1 MKLLSRVA
9 ERLYWLARYL
19 ERTENTARLIKS
31 YNNLIMDIPIGTE
44 PSWMILVD
52 ILDERNRYSK
62 IFRNENEQ
70 NVHKFLVEKPS
81 VTCGIHYSIA
91 QARENMRTT
100 RDVLPEEAW
109 EYTNGLFL
117 YSSENRTKHS
127 RRQSRLA
134 YLDEIIQRCQMISGL
149 IDSTLP
155 RDNAYHFIKIGCLL
169 ERADMTARIIDVGAG
184 DIIDREGINDAIDPI
199 LWGSLLEA
207 LSAKSAYRKAVS
219 PIVEKNPIV
228 DFLFKTESFPRS
240 IYFCLREISIE
251 IGDKPNRQ
259 SVTKL
264 LRSSMRKLRK
274 FDASALTR
282 EQLHEFI
289 DKFQLF
295 LIALNKEFYSSWFIG
310 EQK

>member
-100 RDVLPEEAW
+100 RDVLPEEA
-109 EYTNGLFL
+109 
-117 YSSENRTKHS
+117 
-127 RRQSRLA
+127 
-134 YLDEIIQRCQMISGL
+134 
-149 IDSTLP
+149 
-155 RDNAYHFIKIGCLL
+155 
-169 ERADMTARIIDVGAG
+169 
-184 DIIDREGINDAIDPI
+184 
-199 LWGSLLEA
+199 
-207 LSAKSAYRKAVS
+207 
-219 PIVEKNPIV
+219 
-228 DFLFKTESFPRS
+228 
-240 IYFCLREISIE
+240 
-251 IGDKPNRQ
+251 
-259 SVTKL
+259 
-264 LRSSMRKLRK
+264 
-274 FDASALTR
+274 
-282 EQLHEFI
+282 
-289 DKFQLF
+289 
-295 LIALNKEFYSSWFIG
+295 
-310 EQK
+310 

>member
-274 FDASALTR
+274 FDASTLTR

>member
-19 ERTENTARLIKS
+19 ERTENTARLIKN
-31 YNNLIMDIPIGTE
+31 YNNLIMDIPIGSE

-62 IFRNENEQ
+62 IFRNGNEQ
-70 NVHKFLVEKPS
+70 NVHKFLVEKLS

-117 YSSENRTKHS
+117 FSSENRTKYG
-127 RRQSRLA
+127 RRQARLA

-155 RDNAYHFIKIGCLL
+155 RDNAYHFIKIGYLI
-169 ERADMTARIIDVGAG
+169 ERADMTARITDVGAG

-199 LWGSLLEA
+199 LWGSLLGA

-219 PIVEKNPIV
+219 PIVKKNPIV
-228 DFLFKTESFPRS
+228 DFLFKAESFPRS

-251 IGDKPNRQ
+251 IGDTPNRQ
-259 SVTKL
+259 NVTKL
-264 LRSSMRKLRK
+264 LRSSLRNLRK
-274 FDASALTR
+274 FDASSLTR
-282 EQLHEFI
+282 DQLHEFI
-289 DKFQLF
+289 DKFQVS
-295 LIALNKEFYSSWFIG
+295 LIALNKEFYSSWFTG
-310 EQK
+310 RQK

>member
-31 YNNLIMDIPIGTE
+31 YNNLIMDIPIGSE

-117 YSSENRTKHS
+117 YSSENRTKYS

-228 DFLFKTESFPRS
+228 DFLFKAESFPRS

-251 IGDKPNRQ
+251 IGDKPNRE

-264 LRSSMRKLRK
+264 LRSSMRKLRR
-274 FDASALTR
+274 FDASSLTR

-289 DKFQLF
+289 DKFQVS
-295 LIALNKEFYSSWFIG
+295 LIALNEEFYSSWFTG
-310 EQK
+310 EKK

>member
-228 DFLFKTESFPRS
+228 DFLFKAESFPRS
-240 IYFCLREISIE
+240 IYFCLRKISIE

-274 FDASALTR
+274 FDASTLTT

-289 DKFQLF
+289 DKFQIF
-295 LIALNKEFYSSWFIG
+295 LIALNKEFYSSWFTG

>member
-31 YNNLIMDIPIGTE
+31 YNNLIMDIPIGSE

-117 YSSENRTKHS
+117 FSSENRTKCG
-127 RRQSRLA
+127 RRQARLA
-134 YLDEIIQRCQMISGL
+134 YLDEIIRRCQTICGL

-155 RDNAYHFIKIGCLL
+155 RDNVYHFIKIGYLL
-169 ERADMTARIIDVGAG
+169 ERADMTARITDVGAG
-184 DIIDREGINDAIDPI
+184 DIIDREGVNDAIDPI

-228 DFLFKTESFPRS
+228 DFLFKAESFPRS

-251 IGDKPNRQ
+251 LGDKPNRQ

-264 LRSSMRKLRK
+264 LRSSMRRLRK
-274 FDASALTR
+274 FDASSLTR
-282 EQLHEFI
+282 DQLHEFI
-289 DKFQLF
+289 DKFQVS
-295 LIALNKEFYSSWFIG
+295 LIALNKEFYSSWFTG

>member
-31 YNNLIMDIPIGTE
+31 YNNLIMDIPIGSE

-100 RDVLPEEAW
+100 RDALPEEAW
-109 EYTNGLFL
+109 EYTNSLFL
-117 YSSENRTKHS
+117 FSSENRTKYG
-127 RRQSRLA
+127 RRQARLA

-155 RDNAYHFIKIGCLL
+155 RDNAYHFIKIGYLL
-169 ERADMTARIIDVGAG
+169 ERADMTARITDVGAG

-228 DFLFKTESFPRS
+228 DFLFKAESFPRS

-264 LRSSMRKLRK
+264 LRSSMRKLRR
-274 FDASALTR
+274 FDASSLTR

-289 DKFQLF
+289 DKFQVS
-295 LIALNKEFYSSWFIG
+295 LIALNEEFYSSWFTG

>member
-117 YSSENRTKHS
+117 YSSENRTKYS

-169 ERADMTARIIDVGAG
+169 ERADMTVRIIDVGAG

-228 DFLFKTESFPRS
+228 DFLFKAESFPRS

-264 LRSSMRKLRK
+264 LGSSMRKLRK
-274 FDASALTR
+274 FDASTLTR

-289 DKFQLF
+289 DKFQIF
-295 LIALNKEFYSSWFIG
+295 FIALNKEFYSSWFTG

>member
-70 NVHKFLVEKPS
+70 NVHKFLVDKPS
-81 VTCGIHYSIA
+81 VTCGIPYSIA

-117 YSSENRTKHS
+117 YSTENRTKHS

-228 DFLFKTESFPRS
+228 DFLFKAENFPRS

-259 SVTKL
+259 DVTKL

-274 FDASALTR
+274 FDASTLTT

-289 DKFQLF
+289 DKFQIF
-295 LIALNKEFYSSWFIG
+295 LIALNKEFYSSWFTG

>member
-117 YSSENRTKHS
+117 YSSENRTKYS

-134 YLDEIIQRCQMISGL
+134 YLDEIIQRCQMINGL

-155 RDNAYHFIKIGCLL
+155 RDNAYHFIKIGHLI

-274 FDASALTR
+274 FDASTLTR

-289 DKFQLF
+289 DKFQIF
-295 LIALNKEFYSSWFIG
+295 FIDLNKEFYSSWFTG

>member
-1 MKLLSRVA
+1 
-9 ERLYWLARYL
+9 
-19 ERTENTARLIKS
+19 
-31 YNNLIMDIPIGTE
+31 
-44 PSWMILVD
+44 
-52 ILDERNRYSK
+52 
-62 IFRNENEQ
+62 
-70 NVHKFLVEKPS
+70 
-81 VTCGIHYSIA
+81 
-91 QARENMRTT
+91 MRTT

-117 YSSENRTKHS
+117 YSSENRTKYS

-274 FDASALTR
+274 FDASTLTT

-289 DKFQLF
+289 DKFQIF
-295 LIALNKEFYSSWFIG
+295 LIALNKEFYSSWFTG

>member
-31 YNNLIMDIPIGTE
+31 YNNLIMDIPIGSE

-117 YSSENRTKHS
+117 YSSENRTKYS

-228 DFLFKTESFPRS
+228 DFLFKAESFPRS
-240 IYFCLREISIE
+240 IYFCLREVSIE

-259 SVTKL
+259 GVTKL

-274 FDASALTR
+274 FDASTLTR

-289 DKFQLF
+289 DKFQIF
-295 LIALNKEFYSSWFIG
+295 LIALNKEFYSSWFTG

>member
-62 IFRNENEQ
+62 IFRKENEQ

-169 ERADMTARIIDVGAG
+169 ERADMTVRIIDVGAG

>member
-81 VTCGIHYSIA
+81 VTCGIPYSIA

>member
-1 MKLLSRVA
+1 
-9 ERLYWLARYL
+9 
-19 ERTENTARLIKS
+19 
-31 YNNLIMDIPIGTE
+31 
-44 PSWMILVD
+44 
-52 ILDERNRYSK
+52 
-62 IFRNENEQ
+62 
-70 NVHKFLVEKPS
+70 
-81 VTCGIHYSIA
+81 
-91 QARENMRTT
+91 
-100 RDVLPEEAW
+100 
-109 EYTNGLFL
+109 
-117 YSSENRTKHS
+117 
-127 RRQSRLA
+127 
-134 YLDEIIQRCQMISGL
+134 MISGL

-274 FDASALTR
+274 FDASTLTR

-289 DKFQLF
+289 AKFQIF
-295 LIALNKEFYSSWFIG
+295 FIALNKEFYSSWFTG
-310 EQK
+310 EKK

>member
-31 YNNLIMDIPIGTE
+31 YNNLIMDIPIGSE

-52 ILDERNRYSK
+52 ILDERNRYVK

-109 EYTNGLFL
+109 EYTNSLFL
-117 YSSENRTKHS
+117 YSSENRTKQS
-127 RRQSRLA
+127 RRQARLA

-155 RDNAYHFIKIGCLL
+155 RDNAYHFIKIGCLI
-169 ERADMTARIIDVGAG
+169 ERADMTARITDVGAG

-228 DFLFKTESFPRS
+228 DFLFKAESFPRS

-251 IGDKPNRQ
+251 IGDKPNRE

-264 LRSSMRKLRK
+264 LRSSMRKLRR
-274 FDASALTR
+274 FDASSLTR

-289 DKFQLF
+289 DKFQVS
-295 LIALNKEFYSSWFIG
+295 LIALNEEFYSSWFTG
-310 EQK
+310 EKK

>member
-274 FDASALTR
+274 FDASTLTR

-289 DKFQLF
+289 DKFQIF
-295 LIALNKEFYSSWFIG
+295 LIALNKEFYSSWFTG

>member
-117 YSSENRTKHS
+117 YSSENRTKYS

-169 ERADMTARIIDVGAG
+169 ERADMTVRIIDVGAG

-228 DFLFKTESFPRS
+228 DFLFKAENFPRS

-259 SVTKL
+259 GVTKL

-274 FDASALTR
+274 FDASTLTR

-289 DKFQLF
+289 DKFQIF

>member
-19 ERTENTARLIKS
+19 ERTENTARLIKR
-31 YNNLIMDIPIGTE
+31 YNNLIMDIPIGSE

-100 RDVLPEEAW
+100 RDALPEEAW
-109 EYTNGLFL
+109 EYTNSLFL
-117 YSSENRTKHS
+117 FSSENRTKYG
-127 RRQSRLA
+127 RRQARLA

-155 RDNAYHFIKIGCLL
+155 RDNAYHFIKIGYLL
-169 ERADMTARIIDVGAG
+169 ERADMTARITDVGAG

-228 DFLFKTESFPRS
+228 DFLFKAESFPRS

-251 IGDKPNRQ
+251 IGDKPNRE

-264 LRSSMRKLRK
+264 LRSSMRKLRR
-274 FDASALTR
+274 FDASSLTR

-289 DKFQLF
+289 DKFQVS
-295 LIALNKEFYSSWFIG
+295 LIALNEEFYSSWFTG

>member
-109 EYTNGLFL
+109 EYINGLFL

-274 FDASALTR
+274 FDASTLTR

-289 DKFQLF
+289 DKFQIF
-295 LIALNKEFYSSWFIG
+295 LIALNKEFYSSWFTG

>member
-274 FDASALTR
+274 FDASTLTT

-289 DKFQLF
+289 DKFQIF

>member
-31 YNNLIMDIPIGTE
+31 YNNLIMDIPIGSE

-52 ILDERNRYSK
+52 ILDERDRYSK

-81 VTCGIHYSIA
+81 VSCGIHYSIA

-100 RDVLPEEAW
+100 RDALPEEAW
-109 EYTNGLFL
+109 EYTNSLFL
-117 YSSENRTKHS
+117 FSSENRTKYG
-127 RRQSRLA
+127 RRQARLA

-169 ERADMTARIIDVGAG
+169 ERADMTARITDVGAG

-207 LSAKSAYRKAVS
+207 LSAKSAYRRAVS

-228 DFLFKTESFPRS
+228 DFLFKAESFPRS

-259 SVTKL
+259 GVTKL

-274 FDASALTR
+274 FDASTLTR

-289 DKFQLF
+289 DKFQIF
-295 LIALNKEFYSSWFIG
+295 LIALNKEFYSSWFTG

>member
-117 YSSENRTKHS
+117 YSSENRKKYS

-155 RDNAYHFIKIGCLL
+155 RDNAYHFIKIGCLI
-169 ERADMTARIIDVGAG
+169 ERADMTARITDVGAG

-228 DFLFKTESFPRS
+228 DFLFKAESFPRS

-251 IGDKPNRQ
+251 IGDKPNRE

-264 LRSSMRKLRK
+264 LRSSMRKLRR
-274 FDASALTR
+274 FDASSLTR
-282 EQLHEFI
+282 EELHEFI
-289 DKFQLF
+289 DKFQVS
-295 LIALNKEFYSSWFIG
+295 LIALNEEFYSSWFTG
-310 EQK
+310 EKK

>member
-1 MKLLSRVA
+1 MKLLSKVA

-100 RDVLPEEAW
+100 RDVPRKAW

-259 SVTKL
+259 NVTKL

-274 FDASALTR
+274 FDASTLTR

-289 DKFQLF
+289 DKFQIF
-295 LIALNKEFYSSWFIG
+295 LIALNKEFYSSWFTG

>member
-1 MKLLSRVA
+1 
-9 ERLYWLARYL
+9 
-19 ERTENTARLIKS
+19 
-31 YNNLIMDIPIGTE
+31 
-44 PSWMILVD
+44 MI
-52 ILDERNRYSK
+52 N
-62 IFRNENEQ
+62 
-70 NVHKFLVEKPS
+70 
-81 VTCGIHYSIA
+81 
-91 QARENMRTT
+91 
-100 RDVLPEEAW
+100 
-109 EYTNGLFL
+109 
-117 YSSENRTKHS
+117 
-127 RRQSRLA
+127 
-134 YLDEIIQRCQMISGL
+134 GL

-155 RDNAYHFIKIGCLL
+155 RDNAYHFIKMGYLI
-169 ERADMTARIIDVGAG
+169 ERADMTARITDVGAG

-228 DFLFKTESFPRS
+228 DFLFKAESFPRS

-259 SVTKL
+259 GVTKL

-274 FDASALTR
+274 FDSSTLTR

-289 DKFQLF
+289 DKFQIF
-295 LIALNKEFYSSWFIG
+295 LIALNKEFYSSWFTG

>member
-295 LIALNKEFYSSWFIG
+295 LIALNKEFYSSWFTG

>member
-169 ERADMTARIIDVGAG
+169 ERADMTVRIIDVGAG

-240 IYFCLREISIE
+240 IYFCLREICIE

>member
-228 DFLFKTESFPRS
+228 DFLFKAESFPRS

-274 FDASALTR
+274 FDASTLTR

-289 DKFQLF
+289 DKFQIF
-295 LIALNKEFYSSWFIG
+295 LITLNKEFYSSWFTG
-310 EQK
+310 EKR

>member
-127 RRQSRLA
+127 RRQSRLV

-228 DFLFKTESFPRS
+228 DFLFKAESFPRS

-274 FDASALTR
+274 FDASTLTR

-289 DKFQLF
+289 DKFQIF
-295 LIALNKEFYSSWFIG
+295 FIALNKEFYSSWFSG

>member
-169 ERADMTARIIDVGAG
+169 ERADMTVRIIDVGAG

>member
-169 ERADMTARIIDVGAG
+169 ERADMTVRIIDVGAG

-228 DFLFKTESFPRS
+228 DFLFKAENFPRS

-274 FDASALTR
+274 FDASTLTR

-289 DKFQLF
+289 DKFQIF
-295 LIALNKEFYSSWFIG
+295 LIALNKEFYSSWFTG

>member
-31 YNNLIMDIPIGTE
+31 YNNLIMDIPIGSE

-117 YSSENRTKHS
+117 YSSENRTKYG
-127 RRQSRLA
+127 RRLSRLA
-134 YLDEIIQRCQMISGL
+134 YLDEIIQRCQMINGL

-155 RDNAYHFIKIGCLL
+155 RDNAYHFIKMGYLI
-169 ERADMTARIIDVGAG
+169 ERADMTARITDVGAG

-274 FDASALTR
+274 FDASTLTR

-289 DKFQLF
+289 DKFQIF

>member
-274 FDASALTR
+274 FDASALTT

-289 DKFQLF
+289 DKFQIF
-295 LIALNKEFYSSWFIG
+295 LIALNKEFYSSWFTG

>member
-100 RDVLPEEAW
+100 RDALPEEAW
-109 EYTNGLFL
+109 EYTNSLFL
-117 YSSENRTKHS
+117 YSSENRTKCS

-274 FDASALTR
+274 FDASTLTR

-289 DKFQLF
+289 DKFQIF
-295 LIALNKEFYSSWFIG
+295 FIALNKEFYSSWFTG

>member
-31 YNNLIMDIPIGTE
+31 YNNLIMDIPIGSE

-52 ILDERNRYSK
+52 ILDERNRYVK

-109 EYTNGLFL
+109 EYTNSLFL
-117 YSSENRTKHS
+117 YSSENRTKQS
-127 RRQSRLA
+127 RRQARLA

-155 RDNAYHFIKIGCLL
+155 RDNAYHFIKIGCLI
-169 ERADMTARIIDVGAG
+169 ERADMTARITDVGAG

-228 DFLFKTESFPRS
+228 DFLFKAESFPRS

-274 FDASALTR
+274 FDASTLTR

-289 DKFQLF
+289 DKFQIF
-295 LIALNKEFYSSWFIG
+295 LIALNKEFYSSWFTG

>member
-31 YNNLIMDIPIGTE
+31 YNNLIMDIPIGSE

-169 ERADMTARIIDVGAG
+169 ERADMTVRIIDVGAG

-228 DFLFKTESFPRS
+228 DFLFKAESFPRS

-264 LRSSMRKLRK
+264 LRSSMRKFRK
-274 FDASALTR
+274 FDASTLTR

-289 DKFQLF
+289 DKFQIF
-295 LIALNKEFYSSWFIG
+295 LIALNKEFYSSWFTG

>member
-169 ERADMTARIIDVGAG
+169 ERADMTVRIIDVGAG

-274 FDASALTR
+274 FDASTLTR